1 MTTVLGLLRR
11 FVRLAG
17 RGQAGVGGWAQ
28 TVVRRAKLVVGP
40 GFHRFRGPMT
50 QAGRFSLVQA
60 GAARYL
66 TSAVLLV
73 TVAGQA
79 GAQTV
84 APPSAPSP
92 ETLCVQVDVG
102 GDRAGHLDCAAQTLQ
117 RAARAAQEQARAEFD
132 TPAPNARS
140 SDLTVGVVSQTAV
153 RQRLGANFGTSVHPQ
168 RPVRPMP
175 TPRPGGQP

>member
-1 MTTVLGLLRR
+1 
-11 FVRLAG
+11 
-17 RGQAGVGGWAQ
+17 
-28 TVVRRAKLVVGP
+28 
-40 GFHRFRGPMT
+40 MT
-50 QAGRFSLVQA
+50 QAGRFGLVQA
-60 GAARYL
+60 GAALYL
-66 TSAVLLV
+66 ISVVLLL

-79 GAQTV
+79 GAQTA

-92 ETLCVQVDVG
+92 EILCVQVDVG
-102 GDRAGHLDCAAQTLQ
+102 GDRAGHLDCAAQALQ
-117 RAARAAQEQARAEFD
+117 QAARAAQEQARAAFD

-153 RQRLGANFGTSVHPQ
+153 RQRLGANFGSSVHPQ

>member
-1 MTTVLGLLRR
+1 MTTVLAPLRR

-17 RGQAGVGGWAQ
+17 RSGAGVCDRAQ
-28 TVVRRAKLVVGP
+28 AVVRRAVLVVGP

-50 QAGRFSLVQA
+50 QAGRFGLVQA

-73 TVAGQA
+73 TVAGAA

-84 APPSAPSP
+84 AHPSAPSP
-92 ETLCVQVDVG
+92 ETLCIQVDVG
-102 GDRAGHLDCAAQTLQ
+102 GDRAGHLDCAAQALQ
-117 RAARAAQEQARAEFD
+117 RAAQVAQDQARAAFD

-140 SDLTVGVVSQTAV
+140 SDLRVGVVSQTAV
-153 RQRLGANFGTSVHPQ
+153 RQRLGANFGSSVHPQ